1 MEEKVIG
8 FDLAKTAKEKGFSVG
23 GYCEYTLHHKDY
35 VCDDDP
41 NHPASYKK
49 DDVVFSDR
57 FFHKNSVDNIDFSNE
72 NYTIFEAPTQG
83 LLQTWFRNKYNIDV
97 TSNVIIVE
105 CGDKK
110 GKRYYWEI
118 IGSDLKLVEDL
129 TPLGYLTYE
138 EALEVGLQ
146 EAFNLI

>member
-1 MEEKVIG
+1 MEEKIIG

-23 GYCEYTLHHKDY
+23 GDCVYTKYHKDY
-35 VCDDDP
+35 AYDEDP
-41 NHPASYKK
+41 NHPESYEK
-49 DDVVFSDR
+49 DEIRYDDR
-57 FFHKNSVDNIDFSNE
+57 WFHKNLDEFSDFSNE
-72 NYTIFEAPTQG
+72 SCTTYEAPTQS
-83 LLQTWFRNKYNIDV
+83 LLQTWFRHKHNIDV

-129 TPLGYLTYE
+129 TLLGYLTYE